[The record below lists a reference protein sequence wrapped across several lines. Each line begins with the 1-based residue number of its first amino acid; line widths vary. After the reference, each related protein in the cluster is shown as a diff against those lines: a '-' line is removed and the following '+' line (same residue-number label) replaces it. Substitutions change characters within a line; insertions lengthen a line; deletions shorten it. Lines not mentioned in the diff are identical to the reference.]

1 MTPAQF
7 IEQLNELKRR
17 GRPLFYVGAA
27 AVLLV
32 DLDIILYV
40 LHLYPLQAHSRDA
53 FTAYWIAFAA
63 CWLPIAVLYL
73 ALRIIVNRYAPVCRT
88 CGAKATWKLRSEIL
102 VTGHCPSCH
111 SAFFVTPADPRIGPS
126 IPSGRASGS

>member
-7 IEQLNELKRR
+7 IDQLNELKRR
-17 GRPLFYVGAA
+17 GRPLFFVGAA

-32 DLDIILYV
+32 DADIILYV

-53 FTAYWIAFAA
+53 LAAYWIAFAA
-63 CWLPIAVLYL
+63 CWLPIAALYL
-73 ALRIIVNRYAPVCRT
+73 ALRLTVNRYAPVCRN

-111 SAFFVTPADPRIGPS
+111 AAFFATLADPLIGTSTSPRRTS
-126 IPSGRASGS
+126 SS

>member
-7 IEQLNELKRR
+7 IDQLNELKRR
-17 GRPLFYVGAA
+17 GRPLFFVGGA
-27 AVLLV
+27 AVLLA
-32 DLDIILYV
+32 DADIILYV

-53 FTAYWIAFAA
+53 LAAYWIAFAA

-73 ALRIIVNRYAPVCRT
+73 ALRLTVNRYAPVCRT

-111 SAFFVTPADPRIGPS
+111 AAFFATLAHKCRGEITH
-126 IPSGRASGS
+126 

>member
-7 IEQLNELKRR
+7 IDQLNELKRR

-32 DLDIILYV
+32 DLDIIFYA
-40 LHLYPLQAHSRDA
+40 LHLYPLQAHSPEA
-53 FTAYWIAFAA
+53 PAAYWIAFAA

-73 ALRIIVNRYAPVCRT
+73 ALRITVNRYAPVCRT

-111 SAFFVTPADPRIGPS
+111 AAFFVTLADPMIGSSTLP
-126 IPSGRASGS
+126 GRTSGS